1 MIKVFYF
8 ASLRERL
15 GTGVEELDLPD
26 GVTDLGG
33 LAAFLAQ
40 RGGAWKEVLDSGEK
54 VMMALNQ
61 EAARASDPL
70 ADRDEVAFFPPVTG
84 G

>member
-1 MIKVFYF
+1 MIKVLYF

-15 GTGVEELDLPD
+15 GTGTEKLDLPG

-40 RGGAWKEVLDSGEK
+40 RGGVWKEVLGSGET

-61 EAARASDPL
+61 ETASASDPL
-70 ADRDEVAFFPPVTG
+70 ADMDEVAFFPPVTG